1 MGLIGGSDT
10 TMSARQRGALEQRM
24 SRAYDPDMI
33 IDEASSDLDM
43 RQIGSAIYAKR
54 YWILIPTLL
63 AFLAAAAYVT
73 IARPRYTADTQIL
86 LENQESYLTRA
97 QRSEQLGEQL
107 PTIDEDWVGSQVS
120 AIMSRDVARE
130 VIEKLGLVG
139 NPELDPLAKGFGPL
153 QRTLALFGLMRNP
166 MRISPEDR
174 AIDTFEER
182 LAAYSPPKTQVV
194 MIDFWAHDPALAAR
208 VANETAAV
216 YLQRQVD
223 AKRAI
228 AKSAADALTTQI
240 TDLKAKLL
248 GAADDVERY
257 RAANGLLAGNNNMTI
272 TAQQLADMN
281 TDLSHARTEQADS
294 QAKATL
300 IRQLLREGRVSEIPD
315 VANND
320 LIRRIAEQRVTANA

>member
-130 VIEKLGLVG
+130 VIEKL
-139 NPELDPLAKGFGPL
+139 AKGFGPL

-223 AKRAI
+223 AKRAV